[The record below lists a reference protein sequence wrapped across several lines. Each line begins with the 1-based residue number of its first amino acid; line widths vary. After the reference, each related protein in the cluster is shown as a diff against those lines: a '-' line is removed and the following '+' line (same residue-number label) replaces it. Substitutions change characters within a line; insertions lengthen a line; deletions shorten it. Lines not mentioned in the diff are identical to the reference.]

1 MKDIIKTG
9 IVLLIIGA
17 VAAVALGLTN
27 EFTYDKIQEQRRIAS
42 EQARIAVLPT
52 ANTFASATED
62 EISKISSQFEIV
74 SEAYVGLDASGNV
87 VGYVIKSTPSG
98 FSGEVEVVT
107 GVSLDGLVT
116 GLRVGTHN
124 ETPGLGA
131 KATDAAFFDQY
142 TGLSTEAEIGVS
154 KTPASGN
161 DIQAITGATIT
172 SAAVTDGANISIQ
185 AVKWIVENGG
195 IGN

>member
-1 MKDIIKTG
+1 MKEFLKTG
-9 IVLLIIGA
+9 IVLLIICA

-27 EFTYDKIQEQRRIAS
+27 DFTYDKIQEQRKIAS
-42 EQARIAVLPT
+42 EQARIAVLPS
-52 ANTFASATED
+52 ASTFASATES
-62 EISKISSQFEIV
+62 EMSEISSQFEIV

-98 FSGEVEVVT
+98 FSGEIEVVT

-131 KATDAAFFDQY
+131 KATDALFFDQY